1 MHFAQVLA
9 LSLASTIFSVPCCK
23 AHALGAQILSEDYSK
38 AAFLCADRTV
48 HLHARYGAH
57 YATRIP
63 RAGRDL
69 AFAPE
74 AADLLIVGSSPDIY
88 RHDATWVGRQGPR
101 TEWSSVA
108 HARPQQGNLA
118 TAPMVKLS
126 LIVSCSP
133 DTSMHCCCG
142 SSKQHN
148 PIDTGLCMDQ
158 ASIHCKC

>member
-1 MHFAQVLA
+1 MALAFCRGPWACHLHSQFALW
-9 LSLASTIFSVPCCK
+9 
-23 AHALGAQILSEDYSK
+23 HAAKLHAVGVQILSEDYSK

-88 RHDATWVGRQGPR
+88 RHNPIWVG
-101 TEWSSVA
+101 
-108 HARPQQGNLA
+108 L
-118 TAPMVKLS
+118 
-126 LIVSCSP
+126 
-133 DTSMHCCCG
+133 
-142 SSKQHN
+142 
-148 PIDTGLCMDQ
+148 
-158 ASIHCKC
+158 

>member
-1 MHFAQVLA
+1 M
-9 LSLASTIFSVPCCK
+9 
-23 AHALGAQILSEDYSK
+23 QILSEDYSK

-88 RHDATWVGRQGPR
+88 RHGCHLYLFVIPSLGSAAVLHSPT
-101 TEWSSVA
+101 SVPNSRLPGILS
-108 HARPQQGNLA
+108 HAPARRRGVCA
-118 TAPMVKLS
+118 
-126 LIVSCSP
+126 
-133 DTSMHCCCG
+133 
-142 SSKQHN
+142 
-148 PIDTGLCMDQ
+148 
-158 ASIHCKC
+158 